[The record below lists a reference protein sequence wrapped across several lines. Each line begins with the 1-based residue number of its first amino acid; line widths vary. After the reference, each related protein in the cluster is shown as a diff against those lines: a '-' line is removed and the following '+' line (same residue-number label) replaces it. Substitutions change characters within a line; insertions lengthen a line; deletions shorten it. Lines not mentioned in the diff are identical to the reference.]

1 MPAKIDVVWS
11 TPVDESVKIAG
22 RNKILEM
29 GNLQVKEDETSY
41 DTYYT
46 QVTRTRYWID
56 EATANVWADF
66 VRPMGPV
73 SITITPY

>member
-1 MPAKIDVVWS
+1 MPAKIDVVWNL
-11 TPVDESVKIAG
+11 PVAESIKIAG
-22 RNKILEM
+22 RNKILEI
-29 GNLQVKEDETSY
+29 GNLQVKEDETWINE
-41 DTYYT
+41 TNT

-56 EATANVWADF
+56 ETTANVWADF